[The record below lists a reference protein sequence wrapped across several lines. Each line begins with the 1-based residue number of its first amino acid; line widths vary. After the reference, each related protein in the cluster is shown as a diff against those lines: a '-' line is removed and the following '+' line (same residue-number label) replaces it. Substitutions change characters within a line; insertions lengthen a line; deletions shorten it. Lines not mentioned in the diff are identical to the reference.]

1 MANLAPR
8 NRFFQDLFDFRR
20 DFDQI
25 FNQVLSLPGEQ
36 WSAGQQQAGVASFM
50 PAIETSVDKDRK
62 NYRIQVSLPGVDP
75 KEVNIHV
82 QGNTITLS
90 GERKSTRENKE
101 GDYLQREIVY
111 GSFQR
116 TIELPDGVDAD
127 KINAEYR
134 NGMLEIT
141 APISASAQPRK
152 IEIKSAPS
160 SRQVSAGSSS

>member
-1 MANLAPR
+1 MANLVAR
-8 NRFFQDLFDFRR
+8 NRLFQDLFDFRR

-25 FNQVLSLPGEQ
+25 FNQFLSMPGER
-36 WSAGQQQAGVASFM
+36 WPDGQQQSGITNFM
-50 PAIETSVDKDRK
+50 PSIEASLDRDRK

-75 KEVNIHV
+75 REVNIHA
-82 QGNTITLS
+82 QGNVLMIS

-101 GDYLQREIVY
+101 CDYLQREIAY

-116 TIELPDGVDAD
+116 TIELPDGADAD
-127 KINAEYR
+127 KIHAEYR

-152 IEIKSAPS
+152 IEIKSAPA

>member
-25 FNQVLSLPGEQ
+25 FNQVLSMPGER
-36 WSAGQQQAGVASFM
+36 WSEGQQQSGITNFM

-62 NYRIQVSLPGVDP
+62 TYRIQVSLPGVDP

-82 QGNTITLS
+82 QGNVVSIS

-101 GDYLQREIVY
+101 GDYLQREIAY

-116 TIELPDGVDAD
+116 TIELPNGVDAD

-141 APISASAQPRK
+141 APISAAAQPRK
-152 IEIKSAPS
+152 IEIKPATA

>member
-1 MANLAPR
+1 MANLVPR
-8 NRFFQDLFDFRR
+8 DRFFRDLFDFRR

-25 FNQVLSLPGEQ
+25 FNQFLSMPGEQ
-36 WSAGQQQAGVASFM
+36 WSSGLQERGLGSFI

-62 NYRIQVSLPGVDP
+62 TYRVQVSLPGVDP
-75 KEVNIHV
+75 KDVNIHV
-82 QGNTITLS
+82 QGNMLTIT

-116 TIELPDGVDAD
+116 VIELPEGVDAD
-127 KINAEYR
+127 KVNAEYR

-141 APISASAQPRK
+141 VPISAAAQPRK
-152 IEIKSAPS
+152 IEIKSTPTAK
-160 SRQVSAGSSS
+160 QVGAGGS